1 MSFAKITVST
11 LALVAVSATAAAA
24 QSRDNVQVAGSSTV
38 LPYANIVAE
47 AFGAETDFATP
58 VVEGGGS
65 STGRRLLCEGVG
77 EGTIDIA
84 NSSSLMRDSER
95 ETCAANGVTPIE
107 VRFGYDGI
115 VFASDIYGPSF
126 AFEPVHWYI
135 AIAANHFIDGELVP
149 NTLTTWA
156 EAAAIAQSLGIEGD
170 LPDQDINTFIPGTN
184 HGTREVFDENVIL
197 AGCEQGGFFEAMI
210 EAGVDED
217 TAEEECMA
225 IRTDGASVDIE
236 GDYTQTLAN
245 LDSTPTGMGVFG
257 LSFYEN
263 NTDRLQVATMSG
275 VTPSTPTIASGEYPV
290 SRPLQFYVKQEHI
303 GVIPGLLEY
312 VEFFI
317 SDEISGPGGPLSEYG
332 LVPDPELAATQAT
345 VAALGQ

>member
-1 MSFAKITVST
+1 MSFAKLS
-11 LALVAVSATAAAA
+11 VSAFAIAALSAGAAAA
-24 QSRDNVQVAGSSTV
+24 QQVQIAGSSTV

-47 AFGAETDFATP
+47 AFGAETDFETP

-65 STGRRLLCEGVG
+65 TTGRRLLCEG
-77 EGTIDIA
+77 TTDIA
-84 NSSSLMRDSER
+84 NSSSLMKDSER

-107 VRFGYDGI
+107 IRFGYDGI
-115 VFASDIYGPSF
+115 VFASDINGPSF

-135 AIAANHFIDGELVP
+135 ALAAQHFLDGGLVANELSS
-149 NTLTTWA
+149 WA
-156 EAAAIAQSLGIEGD
+156 EVAAVAQSLGFEGD
-170 LPDQDINTFIPGTN
+170 LPDQPINAFIPGTN

-197 AGCEQGGFFEAMI
+197 AGCEQGGFFEAML

-245 LDSTPTGMGVFG
+245 LDSTPTGVGVFG

-275 VTPSTPTIASGEYPV
+275 IVPTTESIAAGEYPV
-290 SRPLQFYVKQEHI
+290 SRPLQFYVHAERV
-303 GVIPGLLEY
+303 GVTAGLADY
-312 VEFFI
+312 VQFFV
-317 SDEISGPGGPLSEYG
+317 SDEIAGPDGPLAEYG
-332 LVPDPELAATQAT
+332 LVALPADELTAVQDLAGG
-345 VAALGQ
+345 L

>member
-1 MSFAKITVST
+1 MSHLKLST
-11 LALVAVSATAAAA
+11 AVVAVLAVSATAGFA
-24 QSRDNVQVAGSSTV
+24 QTRANVQAAGSSTV

-65 STGRRLLCEGVG
+65 STGRRMLCEGVG

-84 NSSSLMRDSER
+84 NSSSLMSSTERDR
-95 ETCAANGVTPIE
+95 CIAAGVTPIE

-115 VFASDIYGPSF
+115 VFASDINGPSF
-126 AFEPVHWYI
+126 AFEPVHWHI
-135 AIAANHFIDGELVP
+135 ALAAEHFIDGALVP

-156 EAAAIAQSLGIEGD
+156 EVAAVAQSLGVAGD
-170 LPDQDINTFIPGTN
+170 LPDQEINAFIPGTN
-184 HGTREVFDENVIL
+184 HGTREVFDENVLL
-197 AGCEQGGFFEAMI
+197 AGCEQGGFLEAMM
-210 EAGVDED
+210 AGGVDED
-217 TAEEECMA
+217 TAEDACMA
-225 IRTDGASVDIE
+225 VRTDGRSVDIE

-275 VTPSTPTIASGEYPV
+275 VTPSTATISEGEYPV

-303 GVIPGLLEY
+303 GVIPGLLEF

-317 SDEISGPGGPLSEYG
+317 SDEIAGPGGPLSDYG
-332 LVPDPELAATQAT
+332 LVPDPALADTQAA
-345 VAALGQ
+345 VAALR